1 MKKGGSVLMAQPIE
15 WLLTVQTAMLITVA
29 GVLIYTLL
37 MLRQELIRA
46 AKLLHD
52 LLTGQKQID
61 QNLRRAW
68 ERIDVVEA
76 GQGEV
81 VRRLDRLEER

>member
-1 MKKGGSVLMAQPIE
+1 MQLE
-15 WLLTVQTAMLITVA
+15 WLLTVQTAVLVTVA
-29 GVLIYTLL
+29 GVLIYSLL
-37 MLRQELIRA
+37 MMRNELMRA

-52 LLTGQKQID
+52 LLTGQRQID

-68 ERIDVVEA
+68 ERIDIVEA

-81 VRRLDRLEER
+81 LARLDRLEKR